1 MLIAKSNVRLPGFA
15 AARRVLPGLTL
26 LVALLISACQP
37 VAPAAGDTE
46 AASEATAA
54 PAQEAAPTAR
64 DGGKL
69 VVYSGRSENLVDP
82 IIQRFAEESR
92 INVEV
97 RYGGTSE
104 LASTI
109 LEEGDN
115 SPADVFFAQDAGALG
130 ALSKAGRLQPLAE
143 SVLALV
149 PTDLESHDGTWVGV
163 SGRARVLVY
172 NTDELTEADLPA
184 DVWGLTEEQWRGR
197 VGWAPT
203 NASFQSFITAMR
215 VLEGEERA
223 SEWLEAMLANDVQ
236 TYDSNAPIVAATA
249 AGEISVGLVN
259 HYYLYR
265 FLAEEGEGFAARN
278 YHFPQPHAGSMI
290 NVAGVGI
297 LTTAANTDAATRF
310 VEFLLSNEAQQFF
323 ADETFEYPL
332 AGEGITT
339 NDLIVPINEIAQ
351 PELDLGDLDDLEG
364 TLLLL
369 QETGALN

>member
-1 MLIAKSNVRLPGFA
+1 MKFAKSVVRLP
-15 AARRVLPGLTL
+15 RLRLTRVAFPSLIL
-26 LVALLISACQP
+26 LSALLLSACSP
-37 VAPAAGDTE
+37 IAPATPS
-46 AASEATAA
+46 ASTTDSES
-54 PAQEAAPTAR
+54 Q
-64 DGGKL
+64 KL
-69 VVYSGRSENLVDP
+69 VIYSGRSENLVNP
-82 IIQRFAEESR
+82 LIKQFAEETG
-92 INVEV
+92 IEVEV

-109 LEEGDN
+109 LEEGAN

-130 ALSKAGRLQPLAE
+130 ALSKAGRLQPLSE

-149 PTDLESHDGTWVGV
+149 PATLESHDGTWVGV

-172 NTDELTEADLPA
+172 NTDELTADQLPA

-223 SEWLEAMLANDVQ
+223 RAWVDAMIANDVQ

-265 FLAEEGEGFAARN
+265 FLAEEGDGFKARN
-278 YHFPQPHAGSMI
+278 YHFAQPHAGTMI

-297 LTTAANTDAATRF
+297 LDTAANTPAATQF
-310 VEFLLSNEAQQFF
+310 VEYLLSNEAQQYF
-323 ADETFEYPL
+323 ADQTFEYPL
-332 AGEGITT
+332 AGEGIKTS
-339 NDLIVPINEIAQ
+339 DLLVPMADIAT

-369 QETGALN
+369 QESGALD